1 MNLLMITELD
11 PAGAALAEKLSE
23 TNHVTVLHPRP
34 WALESSFAEKQ
45 CPAHRLL
52 THDLS
57 GYGAVICVAS
67 HGLEIR
73 YLECLLERLRQ
84 WPGLRCICVEAREA
98 CEREGMPVSAAE
110 ALCAQYRQRWEL
122 NATYLSVPA
131 LYGADFLPQGMMR
144 SLLRR
149 PGSNRI
155 ELQGSPEDPCDMLHV
170 NDLTA
175 LLTCMADKEADCG
188 AAAVIGSGHAAQLGE
203 AAETIRAHFRL
214 TELTLT
220 AQDAPARPARTG
232 SFPGWMPRHSFM
244 HELPEVL
251 TGVEEQG
258 FRSLRS
264 RRGARLR
271 LLGRI
276 GLFLL
281 LFACTCLYTGFI
293 KVSSELQF
301 VDVRLLFVVGVSLY
315 MGRSFGLAAG
325 VFASVASIVEAVA
338 AGNRWYVLFFHI
350 DNWIP
355 MAVYLAAAVLLGM
368 YSENH
373 RPKEDGENE

>member
-1 MNLLMITELD
+1 MNILMITELD
-11 PAGAALAEKLSE
+11 PAGVALAEKMSE
-23 TNHVTVLHPRP
+23 MNHVMVLHPRQ
-34 WALESSFAEKQ
+34 WALESRFAEKQ
-45 CPAHRLL
+45 CTAHRLL
-52 THDLS
+52 AHDLS
-57 GYGAVICVAS
+57 GYGAVICVVS
-67 HGLEIR
+67 PGLEIR
-73 YLECLLERLRQ
+73 YLECLLERLRL

-98 CEREGMPVSAAE
+98 CEREGMPISAAE
-110 ALCAQYRQRWEL
+110 ALCAQYRRQGEEQ
-122 NATYLSVPA
+122 ATYLSVPA
-131 LYGADFLPQGMMR
+131 LYGADFLPHGMMR
-144 SLLRR
+144 SLLHR
-149 PGSNRI
+149 PVSNRI
-155 ELQGSPEDPCDMLHV
+155 ELQGSPEDSCDMLHV
-170 NDLTA
+170 NDLAA
-175 LLTCMADKEADCG
+175 LLTRMTDRDAECG
-188 AAAVIGSGHAAQLGE
+188 AAVVIGSAHAAPLGE

-220 AQDAPARPARTG
+220 AQDAPARAARTG
-232 SFPGWMPRHSFM
+232 GFPGWMPRHSFI

-293 KVSSELQF
+293 QVSSELQF

-325 VFASVASIVEAVA
+325 VFASLASIAEAVA

-373 RPKEDGENE
+373 RPKEDEENE